1 MMFPYPSGNLHI
13 GHWYNFARADVF
25 SRFKRMSGFNVL
37 SPIGFDAFGLP
48 AENAA
53 IKHGIH
59 PKDWTYKNIKA
70 MTAQLESMGNMYDWS
85 RKIITADLEYYK
97 WTQWMFL
104 QFIKMD
110 WLIKKNAPANWC
122 PKCHT
127 VLANEQVVNGQ
138 CERCEAQV
146 VKREIEQ
153 WLLKLPI
160 MRENY

>member
-1 MMFPYPSGNLHI
+1 MFPYPSGNLHI
-13 GHWYNFARADVF
+13 GHWYNFAPADVF

-70 MTAQLESMGNMYDWS
+70 MTVQLESMGNMYDWS

-104 QFIKMD
+104 QFYKNGLAYKKMLRRIGVRNAIRFWQMSR
-110 WLIKKNAPANWC
+110 WLMGN
-122 PKCHT
+122 
-127 VLANEQVVNGQ
+127 
-138 CERCEAQV
+138 
-146 VKREIEQ
+146 VKGARR
-153 WLLKLPI
+153 K
-160 MRENY
+160 